1 MFKAS
6 SGLESI
12 FFKDPRYMNKN
23 EWGELFRVVD
33 RAKKF
38 YLSSMGYDELDE
50 MNAEITVDLMYDNLF
65 MGMCTCKL
73 VNFLYYIRHIFI
85 KLNWSFIVSD
95 RRFDLFKLFAM
106 FSSYIYNVYDVDGS
120 ECCV

>member
-12 FFKDPRYMNKN
+12 FFKDSRYMNKN

-50 MNAEITVDLMYDNLF
+50 INTEISVDLMYDDLF
-65 MGMCTCKL
+65 RGMCTCEL
-73 VNFLYYIRHIFI
+73 VNFLYCIRHIFI
-85 KLNWSFIVSD
+85 KLDWGFID
-95 RRFDLFKLFAM
+95 RRFVLFKLFGM

-120 ECCV
+120 ERCV

>member
-1 MFKAS
+1 MMFKAS

-50 MNAEITVDLMYDNLF
+50 INTEMYFDLMYYDF
-65 MGMCTCKL
+65 FRGMCTCKL
-73 VNFLYYIRHIFI
+73 VNFLYYIRHIII
-85 KLNWSFIVSD
+85 KLNWGFID
-95 RRFDLFKLFAM
+95 RRFLLFKLFSM

>member
-1 MFKAS
+1 
-6 SGLESI
+6 
-12 FFKDPRYMNKN
+12 MNKN

-50 MNAEITVDLMYDNLF
+50 INTEISVDLMYDDLF
-65 MGMCTCKL
+65 RGMCTCEL
-73 VNFLYYIRHIFI
+73 VNFLYCIRHNFI
-85 KLNWSFIVSD
+85 KLDWDFID
-95 RRFDLFKLFAM
+95 RRFVLFKLFGM

-120 ECCV
+120 ERCV

>member
-1 MFKAS
+1 
-6 SGLESI
+6 
-12 FFKDPRYMNKN
+12 MNKN

-33 RAKKF
+33 RAKNF

-50 MNAEITVDLMYDNLF
+50 INTEMYFDLMYDVLF
-65 MGMCTCKL
+65 MDMRTCEL
-73 VNFLYYIRHIFI
+73 VNFLYYIRHIII
-85 KLNWSFIVSD
+85 KLNWGFID
-95 RRFDLFKLFAM
+95 RRFLLFKLFSM

>member
-1 MFKAS
+1 MMFKAS

-38 YLSSMGYDELDE
+38 YLSNMGYDELNE
-50 MNAEITVDLMYDNLF
+50 INAEISVDLMYDDLF
-65 MGMCTCKL
+65 RGMCTCEL
-73 VNFLYYIRHIFI
+73 VNFLYCIRHIFI
-85 KLNWSFIVSD
+85 KLDWGFID
-95 RRFDLFKLFAM
+95 RRFVLFKLFGM

>member
-1 MFKAS
+1 MMFKAS

-50 MNAEITVDLMYDNLF
+50 MNAEIYVDLMYDDF
-65 MGMCTCKL
+65 FRGMCTCEL
-73 VNFLYYIRHIFI
+73 VNFLYCIRHIFI
-85 KLNWSFIVSD
+85 RLDWDFID
-95 RRFDLFKLFAM
+95 RRFNLFKLFGM

-120 ECCV
+120 ERCV